1 MSVRAVSARGRLR
14 RCWARKQGEL
24 SSRSSRPKLILGRH
38 LLFGTLAVVTAS
50 CAVIAAPAQ
59 AARRLSWLAAGDSYS
74 SGEGLP
80 HATGHCAQ
88 ARPGSGSEAWPFA
101 AHDGLGKTQPALASP
116 TFTACTRA
124 TTAQFFDSKKIKYYL
139 KNVTLPAEWNPSM
152 GRFDLVS
159 FTFGGDDVR
168 FADVIIQC
176 VTKPALRLSCPGDAL
191 LRKRIAEFG
200 RGYGAFLRK
209 VANQAVVRGGNIL
222 VLGYPELIEK
232 PSLWSARARV
242 LGCGHLTPTDADEL
256 RGLAGDLNAT
266 LGANVAEVNR
276 QHPKGVHLTFVDVTS
291 GGSAGISPVD
301 PNLFE
306 PATGSRHEV
315 CSSKPWINPLSAI
328 DRKNGSYHPKQAG
341 QNAMGALAAQ
351 VSRAVLAR
359 HLPGIV
365 RRPPRGRRR
374 NDQRRASHA
383 RLMSACT
390 RGDRELRGQRTQAPV
405 HDQRRTIPV
414 RAAVGRTS
422 RMGALG
428 RELQSG
434 RRADRRLARLLPD
447 LNVAATAQRGDGQ
460 ASCDAREAPDDVGRT
475 QSY

>member
-50 CAVIAAPAQ
+50 RAVIAAPAQ

-351 VSRAVLAR
+351 VIGGLYWPGTCPGSFVVLPGVGDATISDVRVTRVSCPLAR
-359 HLPGIV
+359 AAIESYEGSAHRHPFTINGEQFQCAQRLAGPPGWGLWDV
-365 RRPPRGRRR
+365 SCRAADG
-374 NDQRRASHA
+374 QTVGWRASF
-383 RLMSACT
+383 
-390 RGDRELRGQRTQAPV
+390 Q
-405 HDQRRTIPV
+405 I
-414 RAAVGRTS
+414 
-422 RMGALG
+422 
-428 RELQSG
+428 
-434 RRADRRLARLLPD
+434 
-447 LNVAATAQRGDGQ
+447 
-460 ASCDAREAPDDVGRT
+460 
-475 QSY
+475 